1 MENELISNQ
10 EFKEAL
16 ENGQMSLSIAV
27 YVEFMNKVF
36 KKQSYLTNEAFKIFQ
51 EYYKICSDLAISDLT
66 RLNRLQRMIVENFNS
81 LKSQSLDILSP
92 ISLNN
97 DEDGGT
103 KLVLGNPNGFISVF
117 LVVASTILF
126 GIGIA
131 YLFIS
136 KIK

>member
-1 MENELISNQ
+1 
-10 EFKEAL
+10 
-16 ENGQMSLSIAV
+16 
-27 YVEFMNKVF
+27 
-36 KKQSYLTNEAFKIFQ
+36 
-51 EYYKICSDLAISDLT
+51 
-66 RLNRLQRMIVENFNS
+66 MIVENFNS

>member
-51 EYYKICSDLAISDLT
+51 EYYKIRSDLARSDLT

>member
-51 EYYKICSDLAISDLT
+51 EYYKIWSDLARSDLT